1 MGYLDQELSL
11 GIQEGSCFGGFGNT
25 CNNISSTLEA
35 IEARK
40 MLSMLIQALA
50 NIELRSLPI
59 DNSFHIHSYFVML
72 NMMELQFAML
82 LVIDFQRKSKTIIS
96 QDLNYTRHQ
105 NRYHIFSLV
114 AVRKSKLRKLES
126 KPEED
131 NEK

>member
-11 GIQEGSCFGGFGNT
+11 GIQGGNCFGNS

-50 NIELRSLPI
+50 NIKLRSLSI
-59 DNSFHIHSYFVML
+59 DNSFQMHYYLVML

-82 LVIDFQRKSKTIIS
+82 LVKDFQRKSKTIIS
-96 QDLNYTRHQ
+96 QDLNYTHHQ
-105 NRYHIFSLV
+105 NRYNIFSLV